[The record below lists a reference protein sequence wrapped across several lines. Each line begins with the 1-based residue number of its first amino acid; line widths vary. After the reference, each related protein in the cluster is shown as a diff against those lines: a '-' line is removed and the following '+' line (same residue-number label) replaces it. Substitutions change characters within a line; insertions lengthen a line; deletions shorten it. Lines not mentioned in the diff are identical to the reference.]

1 MKPSRQRKKYLV
13 YQRLLCKSPK
23 KLLTQVLQD
32 NQLSVRAGQ
41 MYATLVSEFSTVKQ
55 PGLKAIV

>member
-23 KLLTQVLQD
+23 KLLIQVLQD
-32 NQLSVRAGQ
+32 NQLSVESGKCSAI
-41 MYATLVSEFSTVKQ
+41 LVPF
-55 PGLKAIV
+55 